1 MLVKKGE
8 RMPIGIYSLAGRMG
22 RGHLPGRRGAGD
34 EAAVG
39 RVCRGSRVPSGR
51 MTRMAQRG
59 VVRVP
64 IIPRA
69 ALAAQ

>member
-22 RGHLPGRRGAGD
+22 HGGRG
-34 EAAVG
+34 
-39 RVCRGSRVPSGR
+39 CRGSRVPSGR

>member
-39 RVCRGSRVPSGR
+39 RVCR
-51 MTRMAQRG
+51 RG
-59 VVRVP
+59 GWHGWRSVGLCASP